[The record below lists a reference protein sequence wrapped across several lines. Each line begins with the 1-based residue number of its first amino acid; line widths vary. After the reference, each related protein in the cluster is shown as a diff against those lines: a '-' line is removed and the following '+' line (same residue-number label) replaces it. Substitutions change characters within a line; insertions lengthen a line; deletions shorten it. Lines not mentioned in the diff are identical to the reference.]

1 MCLGKSRQAGV
12 LAVFL
17 FFTSAVL
24 SQPVKNYKYLLN
36 GDLQKNIVVSGDHS
50 ITINYSLS
58 ELNLENVVNDNGSYY
73 RLAIPGHVATSEAGK
88 PELPVL
94 SRLISVP
101 TGEAYKIRITN
112 VKTEKVKPSSKK
124 IEGVLFPAQEG
135 ETKEPQL
142 KKPDFKIDKAS
153 YASREFL
160 KSDTVR
166 IEPLGTVRGNNLA
179 NVYISPVRYNPHTNI
194 LEIITSMKIEIIFSG
209 PGQEGAKALFPE
221 SPLFS
226 QTLEK
231 SLLNY
236 NPEDLIQGYTDK
248 PVRMV
253 ILTDTSFKK
262 QLKPLIKWK
271 TQKGFRLDI
280 LYKGAA
286 YAGDTYTEI
295 KNKLTSIYNSS
306 TADNPP
312 PEYLLIIGDVSKI
325 PFYGTGNVTD
335 MYYGEFDGNGDY
347 IPDMFVGRLPV
358 ADTAELRNVVKKI
371 VQYEKF
377 EFADTNKF
385 YSRALV
391 SAGNDAGHAGIM
403 NGQVKYNL
411 DNYLTA
417 ANRINEHHFYVE
429 NITGTT
435 KSSIIK
441 LANNG
446 LSFINY
452 TGHGQA
458 TGWLLHST
466 SSDTANIYTSD
477 MGRFRNK
484 NMYPFIISNAC
495 QTSRFNT
502 ASLANRMM
510 VSADKG
516 AIGFIGCS
524 NDSYWDED
532 FYWAV
537 GSGTPSSDPTYA
549 TTGLGAIDR
558 LFHTHG
564 EKASDWYITMG
575 QVNYAGNLSV
585 SSSTS
590 SRKKYYWETY
600 NLVGDPSMIPVI
612 GTPDTFKT
620 ALPDTLPNNLKSY
633 SFIADPFS
641 YIAVSHFDTLWDASF
656 ASPSGSVTLE
666 MPGLTEDSCLF
677 VITGQNK
684 VPLIKT
690 VYFSNINKEF
700 LNLSKTE
707 INDAAENNNGRVDFG
722 ETFYLKLTLSN
733 LGKAV
738 ANNIWASI
746 KSSSEWVTIINDSV
760 RISTLAPG
768 TSLISDHDLLL
779 SVSES
784 VPDKGIITLDL
795 TVKDDKAEKHYRID
809 ICLHAPKLDI
819 ISYVMDDFGTGNGNY
834 IADPGEVFK
843 LIFRVRN
850 SGSSSTSGTLN
861 ISSPNYGISVLEP
874 TKSSGPIEYEKI
886 IEIPVTVKL
895 SQSVPSGTTINILS
909 ALDCNPYFVNKSFS
923 FRVGRIRE
931 SFEAASFRVFPWI
944 NISSKPWIITGSE
957 SYDGVMAARSGEI
970 SHNSTSSLAI
980 KSVYAEADSI
990 KFFYNVSSEKNYDF
1004 FIFMINGS
1012 EVLKKSGDIP
1022 WEKAVI
1028 PVPAGLNKLEWIY
1041 KKDQSV
1047 SSGRD
1052 CAMIDK
1058 IDFADIGSVSYIKKD
1073 LMTARI
1079 TSPVKKENLNSE
1091 FITAK
1096 VLNTGPDTIKGFN
1109 LAYSV
1114 NDGAHVRQ
1122 HFNQSIIPF
1131 GDSVTVTF
1139 DAKANLSHYGEYGI
1153 TVYGY
1158 DNDDDYLFNDTL
1170 KVSVMNDK
1178 LDGPLLVYPNPFRD
1192 ELNIIINSKFDAI
1205 AHVTL
1210 TSPTGKKII
1219 DFRQEI
1225 TAGINT
1231 ATIND
1236 PRLLPGVFYL
1246 VVEFPGV
1253 SKSIPVVKIK

>member
-1 MCLGKSRQAGV
+1 M
-12 LAVFL
+12 
-17 FFTSAVL
+17 FFTSAAI
-24 SQPVKNYKYLLN
+24 SQPVKNYKYRLN
-36 GDLQKNIVVSGDHS
+36 GDLQKNIVVSDDHS
-50 ITINYSLS
+50 ITLNYSLS
-58 ELNLENVVNDNGSYY
+58 EIDLENLKNDNGTFY
-73 RLAIPGHVATSEAGK
+73 RLAIPGHVSTSDVGK

-101 TGEAYKIRITN
+101 GGYAFKVRITN
-112 VKTEKVKPSSKK
+112 VRSEKIRPSNKR
-124 IEGVLFPAQEG
+124 IEGALFPAQEG

-142 KKPDFKIDKAS
+142 KKPDFKIDKAA

-166 IEPLGTVRGNNLA
+166 IEPLGTVRGKNLA
-179 NVYISPVRYNPHTNI
+179 NVYISPVRYNPHSNI
-194 LEIITSMKIEIIFSG
+194 LNVITSMRIEITFYGSG
-209 PGQEGAKALFPE
+209 QGDTKALFPE
-221 SPLFS
+221 SQLFS
-226 QTLEK
+226 KTLEK

-253 ILTDTSFKK
+253 ILTDTSFSK
-262 QLKPLIKWK
+262 QLKPFIKWK
-271 TQKGFRLDI
+271 TQKGFRLEV

-286 YAGDTYTEI
+286 FAGDTYTSI
-295 KNKLTSIYNSS
+295 KDKIAAIYNSS
-306 TADNPP
+306 TEDNPP

-325 PFYGTGNVTD
+325 PYYGTGNVTD
-335 MYYGEFDGNGDY
+335 MYYGEFDGNGDF
-347 IPDMFVGRLPV
+347 IPDMFIGRLPV
-358 ADTAELRNVVKKI
+358 ADTTELKAVVQKI

-391 SAGNDAGHAGIM
+391 SGGNDAAHAGLM
-403 NGQVKYNL
+403 NGQVKYNIE
-411 DNYLTA
+411 NYLTP
-417 ANRINEHHFYVE
+417 ANKIIESHYYVE

-435 KSSIIK
+435 KSSIIR
-441 LANNG
+441 LANKG

-466 SSDTANIYTSD
+466 STDTANIYTSD
-477 MGRFRNK
+477 LGRFRNK
-484 NMYPFIISNAC
+484 NMYPFIIANAC
-495 QTSRFNT
+495 QTSKFNT
-502 ASLANRMM
+502 GSLGNKMI

-516 AIGFIGCS
+516 AIGYIGCS

-537 GSGTPSSDPTYA
+537 GTGTPSSNPTYE

-585 SSSTS
+585 SNSTS

-600 NLVGDPSMIPVI
+600 NLVGDPSLIPVI
-612 GTPDTFKT
+612 GTPDTFNII
-620 ALPDTLPNNLKSY
+620 LPDTLPNNLKSY
-633 SFIADPFS
+633 SLIADPFS
-641 YIAVSHFDTLWDASF
+641 YIAVSHFDTLWDASYV
-656 ASPSGSVTLE
+656 SPSGSVTLK
-666 MPGLTEDSCLF
+666 MPGLSEDSCLF

-690 VYFSNINKEF
+690 VYFSAIHKEF

-707 INDAAENNNGRVDFG
+707 INDATENNNGLVDFG

-733 LGKAV
+733 LGTVV
-738 ANNIWASI
+738 ANNIYASI
-746 KSSSEWVTIINDSV
+746 ASSSEWVTIINDSA
-760 RISTLAPG
+760 RISSLAPG
-768 TSLISDHDLLL
+768 SSVISDHDLLL
-779 SVSES
+779 SVSEN

-795 TVKDDKAEKHYRID
+795 ILKDDKARKHYIID
-809 ICLHAPKLDI
+809 ISVHAPKLDI

-850 SGSSSTSGTLN
+850 SGSSSTAGTLN
-861 ISSPNYGISVLEP
+861 ISSPNSEISVLEP
-874 TKSSGPIEYEKI
+874 TKSSGPLEYEKI

-909 ALDCNPYFVNKSFS
+909 VLNCNPYVVNKNFS

-944 NISSKPWIITGSE
+944 NINPKPWIITSSE
-957 SYDGVMAARSGEI
+957 SYDGIMAARSGEI
-970 SHNSTSSLAI
+970 THNSTSALAI

-990 KFFYNVSSEKNYDF
+990 KFYYSVSSEKNYDF
-1004 FIFMINGS
+1004 FIFMINGT

-1022 WEKAVI
+1022 WEAAVV

-1047 SSGRD
+1047 SSGQD

-1058 IDFADIGSVSYIKKD
+1058 IDFAGTGSVSYINKD

-1079 TSPVKKENLNSE
+1079 VSPINKENLNYE
-1091 FITAK
+1091 PVTVK
-1096 VLNTGPDTIKGFN
+1096 VLNIGPDTIRGFN
-1109 LAYSV
+1109 LAYSI
-1114 NDGAHVRQ
+1114 NDGVHIRQ
-1122 HFNQSIIPF
+1122 HFNETVIPF
-1131 GDSVTVTF
+1131 RDSVTVTF
-1139 DAKANLSHYGEYGI
+1139 DTKANLSHYGEYGI
-1153 TVYGY
+1153 TAYSFN
-1158 DNDDDYLFNDTL
+1158 NDDDYLLNDTL
-1170 KVSVMNDK
+1170 KVSLKNDK
-1178 LDGPLLVYPNPFRD
+1178 LDGPLLVFPNPFGD
-1192 ELNIIINSKFDAI
+1192 ELNIVMNSKFDAI

-1210 TSPTGKKII
+1210 TSSTGKKMI
-1219 DFRQEI
+1219 DFEQEI
-1225 TAGINT
+1225 IAGINT
-1231 ATIND
+1231 SRIND
-1236 PRLLPGVFYL
+1236 PRLVPGVYYL

-1253 SKSIPVVKIK
+1253 SKTIPVVKIK